1 MDDLMSLAVSALKGV
16 GEKRAEVFHKH
27 GIYTV
32 YDLLTYYPSGYEDR
46 RRFVSVSEL
55 TEGEKVCVKCKLW
68 GGVRTFR
75 KGRKFSVTNATFAD
89 DTGDFA
95 CVWYNQP
102 YVEQSLKRDKEYVLY
117 GKAEKSGR
125 GLRMVNPAI
134 EPDDGATVGKIVP
147 VYTLGRGLGM
157 KTLQKT
163 LLSALEMYEAYIPEP
178 IPREVRE
185 KYGLMSAPRA
195 VHNMHFPEDYETLKK
210 ARERI
215 VFEEFFLFQMRIAK
229 IKNLGKR
236 DGFVFSHLDSAFEK
250 RLPFALT
257 SAQKKVVETL
267 KSDFASGKAMNRLV
281 QGDVGSGKTVV
292 AAYGMDLA
300 LKNGYQAAMMA
311 PTEILAAQHLKSL
324 KKLFPNANCALLTS
338 SVPKRQKQAIKD
350 GLADGSIQIAIGTHA
365 LIQGDVHFKNLGF
378 VVTDEQ
384 HRFGVAQRAELGK
397 KGKTPHMLVMTA
409 TPIPRTL
416 ALILYGDLDIST
428 IDSLPPGRQK
438 IDTFCVDESF
448 RTRVYTFLRK
458 RLEAGEQAY
467 IICPLVEESEAVS
480 AKDTVSFA
488 DSLQTDFPDF
498 TIGLLHGKMKD
509 KEKEEVMGQ
518 FARGRISA
526 LVSTTVV
533 EVGVDVPN
541 ATTMIIENAER
552 FGLSQLHQLR
562 GRVGRGSKK
571 SYCILF
577 AETKNPETLQRLKV
591 IEQSTDGFYISEQD
605 LKLRGPGDFFGT
617 RQHGVPALKTANP
630 AEDTSLLY
638 ASKEAVEALI
648 NGTLSAAR
656 EEKAI
661 LSRAMKYAF
670 AEKEIAEILN

>member
-1 MDDLMSLAVSALKGV
+1 M
-16 GEKRAEVFHKH
+16 
-27 GIYTV
+27 
-32 YDLLTYYPSGYEDR
+32 
-46 RRFVSVSEL
+46 
-55 TEGEKVCVKCKLW
+55 
-68 GGVRTFR
+68 
-75 KGRKFSVTNATFAD
+75 
-89 DTGDFA
+89 
-95 CVWYNQP
+95 
-102 YVEQSLKRDKEYVLY
+102 
-117 GKAEKSGR
+117 
-125 GLRMVNPAI
+125 
-134 EPDDGATVGKIVP
+134 
-147 VYTLGRGLGM
+147 
-157 KTLQKT
+157 
-163 LLSALEMYEAYIPEP
+163 
-178 IPREVRE
+178 
-185 KYGLMSAPRA
+185 
-195 VHNMHFPEDYETLKK
+195 
-210 ARERI
+210 
-215 VFEEFFLFQMRIAK
+215 
-229 IKNLGKR
+229 
-236 DGFVFSHLDSAFEK
+236 
-250 RLPFALT
+250 
-257 SAQKKVVETL
+257 
-267 KSDFASGKAMNRLV
+267 
-281 QGDVGSGKTVV
+281 
-292 AAYGMDLA
+292 
-300 LKNGYQAAMMA
+300 
-311 PTEILAAQHLKSL
+311 
-324 KKLFPNANCALLTS
+324 
-338 SVPKRQKQAIKD
+338 
-350 GLADGSIQIAIGTHA
+350 
-365 LIQGDVHFKNLGF
+365 
-378 VVTDEQ
+378 
-384 HRFGVAQRAELGK
+384 
-397 KGKTPHMLVMTA
+397 
-409 TPIPRTL
+409 
-416 ALILYGDLDIST
+416 
-428 IDSLPPGRQK
+428 
-438 IDTFCVDESF
+438 
-448 RTRVYTFLRK
+448 YTFLRK

-480 AKDTVSFA
+480 AKDAVSFA
-488 DSLQTDFPDF
+488 ESLQTDFPDF

-518 FARGRISA
+518 FASGRISA